1 MTEKPSGTLVLTAAT
16 VLLLLVAACPASL
29 EANSTCEFNR
39 STQHLL
45 AVYWQGSGTLKFF
58 AVVG

>member
-1 MTEKPSGTLVLTAAT
+1 MGRFAYDRFAGDSKAKPLHCHLPEKP
-16 VLLLLVAACPASL
+16 
-29 EANSTCEFNR
+29 CEFNR